1 QRAARG
7 VTIRAKLIAI
17 TVLLVGVI
25 GAIMWLS
32 AASTT
37 ADHQR
42 ALVDNVAGRQPML
55 AQRYV
60 AEVMLTKAGV
70 TADPEGTAAQLLH
83 DTDALLDGGA
93 VLAVQGNDAEIHLVA
108 QTDPVVRAKLDEF
121 RHWTQELTNA
131 GQVVLAED
139 SAASGY
145 PADVRHFEAVAQV

>member
-1 QRAARG
+1 MSRRLQRAARG

-60 AEVMLTKAGV
+60 AEVMLT
-70 TADPEGTAAQLLH
+70 
-83 DTDALLDGGA
+83 
-93 VLAVQGNDAEIHLVA
+93 
-108 QTDPVVRAKLDEF
+108 
-121 RHWTQELTNA
+121 NA

-145 PADVRHFEAVAQV
+145 PADVRHFEAVAQVTANVGHDAVGRMTSNADAAVQANARSQLTLAAFGIVLALALSWLLGRKLVQR